1 VECRDCK
8 TKSGRRRALRTHRRA
23 ETQRRRFKS
32 RGADTNV
39 AERMVTKGSSVAE
52 AEWPVGFGR
61 CEEEFSFWRVAFTE
75 DLSGFCAACGI
86 FEVVSF
92 VVDQVDLALRAK
104 TLM

>member
-1 VECRDCK
+1 MSQSGGSRENK
-8 TKSGRRRALRTHRRA
+8 T
-23 ETQRRRFKS
+23 
-32 RGADTNV
+32 
-39 AERMVTKGSSVAE
+39 MVTKGSSVAE